1 MKKALFGPCSLFL
14 GLLGLAALT
23 LTLVAGC
30 GKTEETGASA
40 SGNSGGSDGA
50 KAGGVIAIDGSST
63 VAPISEAITE
73 AWGGD
78 NPGKKYA
85 VGISGTGGGFKKFSA
100 GELDIAGASRPIE
113 EKEVEACK
121 KNGVE
126 FLELPIAYD
135 GISIVT
141 NKDNVF
147 LTDIKPEEL
156 KRIWEK
162 DSKVKT
168 WADVRPGFPAEP
180 IKLYGP
186 GTDNGTYDYFTE
198 AICGKK
204 GDSRT
209 DYQASAQPNALV
221 GGIAGDKF
229 SLAYFGYAYYD
240 QNKDKLKLIK
250 VNGVEPT
257 KETILGGTYTPLSR
271 PLFWYV
277 KKSSMARPE
286 VASLVKYILASGKEA
301 IESTG
306 YVVLP
311 DQAYSSDQ
319 GIVAKMAVGTR
330 FKGGETGLKVEDV
343 LAREPK

>member
-1 MKKALFGPCSLFL
+1 MKKALFSTPLPSLFAI
-14 GLLGLAALT
+14 GLT
-23 LTLVAGC
+23 LALIAGC
-30 GKTEETGASA
+30 NPGPNTSKNLGESGEKLSGK
-40 SGNSGGSDGA
+40 
-50 KAGGVIAIDGSST
+50 IAIDGSST

-73 AWGGD
+73 TWGAD
-78 NPGKKYA
+78 HPDVKYT

-113 EKEVEACK
+113 PGEVEACK

-126 FLELPIAYD
+126 FLELPVAYD
-135 GISIVT
+135 GVSIVT
-141 NKDNVF
+141 NKDNAF
-147 LTDIKPEEL
+147 LADITPAEL
-156 KRIWEK
+156 KKIWQK
-162 DSKVKT
+162 GSTVKT
-168 WADVRPGFPAEP
+168 WADVRASFPAEP

-204 GDSRT
+204 GDSRA

-250 VNGVEPT
+250 VTGVEPT

-277 KKSSMARPE
+277 KKKSMERPE
-286 VASLVKYILASGKEA
+286 VASLVKYILSSGKEA

-311 DQAYSSDQ
+311 DQAYTSAQS
-319 GIVAKMAVGTR
+319 VVEKMATGTR
-330 FKGGETGLKVEDV
+330 FKGGETGLKVEDL